1 MGDDKEIELETV
13 SGTRVFGVLHCQHQG
28 QIIVQLPGD
37 RAFVCLQEQVVQ
49 MQPVKYRKTTKWFGN
64 KRQLE
69 EDSGASLCPSLVPLT
84 YWNKR
89 YVLFSKFDSGVEL
102 DSESWYS
109 VTPECIALHI
119 AKRLGRQQKL
129 VLDVCCGAGGNAIQF
144 ALCGH
149 QVLACEVDPNRVA
162 MAKRNAHVYG
172 VGNKIEFVCADG
184 MQLLASLQT
193 GAVDYCFLSPPWGGP
208 GYQTEDFSL
217 MTNVQ
222 LESRQP
228 ANGVDLF
235 RESSR
240 VAVLG
245 VVYYL
250 PRQMNLLR
258 LAGELGQVCTEFELH
273 KLAKRDHSICAY
285 FGKGF

>member
-1 MGDDKEIELETV
+1 MEDDEEIELETV

-28 QIIVQLPGD
+28 QLIVQLPGD
-37 RAFVCLQEQVVQ
+37 RAFVCHQEQVAHLR
-49 MQPVKYRKTTKWFGN
+49 PVKYRRTTKWFGN

-69 EDSGASLCPSLVPLT
+69 EDSPCPSSVPPT

-89 YVLFSKFDSGVEL
+89 YVLFSRFDSGVEL
-102 DSESWYS
+102 DGESWYS
-109 VTPECIALHI
+109 VTPECIALHV
-119 AKRLGRQQKL
+119 AKRLGLAPRL

-149 QVLACEVDPNRVA
+149 RVLACEVDPARAA

-172 VGNKIEFVCADG
+172 VGHSIDFVCADG
-184 MQLLASLQT
+184 MQLLASLPA

-217 MTNVQ
+217 LTNVR
-222 LESRQP
+222 LESAPP
-228 ANGVDLF
+228 ANGADLF

-240 VAVLG
+240 VAALG

-250 PRQMNLLR
+250 PRQMNALR
-258 LAGELGQVCTEFELH
+258 LAGELGQVCAEFETH
-273 KLAKRDHSICAY
+273 KLAKRDHSVCAY